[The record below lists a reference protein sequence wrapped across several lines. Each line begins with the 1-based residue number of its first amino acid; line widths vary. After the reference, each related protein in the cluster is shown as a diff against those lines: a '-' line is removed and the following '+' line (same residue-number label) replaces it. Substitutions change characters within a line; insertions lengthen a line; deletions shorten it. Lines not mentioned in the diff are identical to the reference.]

1 MYHNKI
7 RIARGREGEDTSTQV
22 IWPGSQQ
29 PEDELNLID
38 LWLLLWRRKWLMLT
52 VFLLSVVTAIIYT
65 QSIQPVYISRA
76 VLDIGQMVPLG
87 LGGDGSLESRDSLV
101 QRLKEA
107 YRVDD
112 GSEGPVELP
121 RLKEVAALNKSSK
134 NAVSL
139 QAMGHSP
146 AEAQNY
152 LARVTQQILEQ
163 HRVIYA
169 RTQHERQQQIT
180 FIQQQQQWVT
190 VQMLQVNN
198 TLRALEKSNPAQAS
212 VLILERARLQTQQAE
227 MAEKISQLNLSMAV
241 PFSAPTTLMRHPTLP
256 VSAFQP
262 RPVLYLTLG
271 ALMGVILGLLIIFI
285 VEFFVKVQEKNRR
298 PLPLEVEVG

>member
-7 RIARGREGEDTSTQV
+7 RIARGREVEDTATQV

-52 VFLLSVVTAIIYT
+52 VFLAALMASIIYT
-65 QSIQPVYISRA
+65 FSVQPVYISRA

-121 RLKEVAALNKSSK
+121 RLKEVTALNKSSK
-134 NAVSL
+134 NVVSL
-139 QAMGHSP
+139 QAVGYTP

-152 LARVTQQILEQ
+152 LMRVAQQILEQ
-163 HRVIYA
+163 HRAIYA
-169 RTQHERQQQIT
+169 RTQQERQQQIA
-180 FIQQQQQWVT
+180 FIQQQQQWVE
-190 VQMLQVNN
+190 VQMQQVNS
-198 TLRALEKSNPAQAS
+198 TLRALEKRNPSQAS

-227 MAEKISQLNLSMAV
+227 MAEKISQLNLSIVA
-241 PFSAPTTLMRHPTLP
+241 PFSVPTTLMRHPTLP
-256 VSAFQP
+256 VNATQP
-262 RPVLYLTLG
+262 RPVLYITLG
-271 ALMGVILGLLIIFI
+271 ALMGLILGLLVIFI

-298 PLPLEVEVG
+298 PLEVEVG